1 LRRRAPTIRIRPPQS
16 APETTIATFTATGKT
31 VMTTRKLEK
40 SEWSAF
46 FNDVSKGLKDAQAEI
61 EIASLKLGDQIEAT
75 WLPLYGVVYDPKDD
89 IFEIALKGLDHLIQ
103 KPREVYL
110 EEEAGKLVNVEIVDG
125 DNNHQIVR
133 FREPRGKS

>member
-1 LRRRAPTIRIRPPQS
+1 
-16 APETTIATFTATGKT
+16 
-31 VMTTRKLEK
+31 MTTRKLEK

-110 EEEAGKLVNVEIVDG
+110 EEEAGKLVNVEIVDAE
-125 DNNHQIVR
+125 NNHQIVR
-133 FREPRGKS
+133 FREPHAAQFLIERRARRSGIDLKQLPDAVGRRRAEWSA

>member
-1 LRRRAPTIRIRPPQS
+1 
-16 APETTIATFTATGKT
+16 
-31 VMTTRKLEK
+31 MTTRKLEK

-110 EEEAGKLVNVEIVDG
+110 EEEAGRLVNVEIVDG

-133 FREPRGKS
+133 FREPHGKS